1 MVVDTS
7 ALMAILL
14 AEPEAEAVLAALQ
27 ASQVKLI
34 STATLVEAKIVVA
47 RALGEPGLQHLD
59 LFLQK
64 AEIDPVPL
72 HLEHVHWALRG
83 WRQFG
88 KGRHRAALNLG
99 DCFSYALA
107 MATSE
112 PLLFKGDDFGLTDV
126 AIALQ
131 AP

>member
-7 ALMAILL
+7 ALMAVLL
-14 AEPEAEAVLAALQ
+14 AEPEAEAFIEAFQ
-27 ASQVKLI
+27 GSQIKLI

-47 RALGEPGLQHLD
+47 RAMGEPGLQHLD
-59 LFLQK
+59 LLLQK

-107 MATSE
+107 MATGE
-112 PLLFKGDDFGLTDV
+112 PLLYNGDDFGLTDV

>member
-7 ALMAILL
+7 ALMAVLL
-14 AEPEAEAVLAALQ
+14 AEPEAEAFLQAFQ

-59 LFLQK
+59 LLLQK

-72 HLEHVHWALRG
+72 HQEHVHWALRG

-88 KGRHRAALNLG
+88 KGRHRAALNLV

-107 MATSE
+107 MATAE

-126 AIALQ
+126 VIALQ

>member
-34 STATLVEAKIVVA
+34 STANLVEAKIVVA

-59 LFLQK
+59 LLLQK

-107 MATSE
+107 VATGE

-126 AIALQ
+126 VIALQ

>member
-7 ALMAILL
+7 ALMAVLL
-14 AEPEAEAVLAALQ
+14 VEPEAEAVLAALQ

-107 MATSE
+107 MATGE

-126 AIALQ
+126 VIALQ

>member
-7 ALMAILL
+7 ALLAVLL
-14 AEPEAEAVLAALQ
+14 AEPEAEDFLQAFQ

-47 RALGEPGLQHLD
+47 GALGEPGLQHLD
-59 LFLQK
+59 LLLQK
-64 AEIDPVPL
+64 ADIDPVPL
-72 HLEHVHWALRG
+72 HLEQVHWALHG
-83 WRQFG
+83 WRHFG

-107 MATSE
+107 MATGE
-112 PLLFKGDDFGLTDV
+112 PLLFKGNDFGLTDV

-131 AP
+131 VP

>member
-14 AEPEAEAVLAALQ
+14 AEPEAEAVLGALQ

-34 STATLVEAKIVVA
+34 STANLVEAKIVVA

-59 LFLQK
+59 LLLQK

-107 MATSE
+107 VATGE

-126 AIALQ
+126 VISLQ

>member
-7 ALMAILL
+7 ALMAVLL
-14 AEPEAEAVLAALQ
+14 AEPEAEAFLRAFQ

-59 LFLQK
+59 LLLQK

-72 HLEHVHWALRG
+72 HQEHVHWALRG

-88 KGRHRAALNLG
+88 KGRHRAALNLV

-107 MATSE
+107 MATAE

-126 AIALQ
+126 VIALQ

>member
-7 ALMAILL
+7 ALIAVLL
-14 AEPEAEAVLAALQ
+14 AEPEADAFLQAFQ

-59 LFLQK
+59 LLLQK

-72 HLEHVHWALRG
+72 HLEHVYWALRG

-107 MATSE
+107 MATAE

>member
-14 AEPEAEAVLAALQ
+14 AEPEAEAVLGALQ

-59 LFLQK
+59 LLLQK

-107 MATSE
+107 VATGE

-126 AIALQ
+126 VIALQ

>member
-7 ALMAILL
+7 ALMAVLL
-14 AEPEAEAVLAALQ
+14 AEPEADSFLQAFQ

-59 LFLQK
+59 LLLQK

-72 HLEHVHWALRG
+72 QLEHVHWALRG

-107 MATSE
+107 MATAE
-112 PLLFKGDDFGLTDV
+112 PLLFQGDDFGLTDV
-126 AIALQ
+126 AIAL
-131 AP
+131 

>member
-7 ALMAILL
+7 ALMAVLL

-34 STATLVEAKIVVA
+34 SMATLVEAKIVVA

-59 LFLQK
+59 LLLQK

-72 HLEHVHWALRG
+72 HLEQVHWALRG

-107 MATSE
+107 MATAE

-126 AIALQ
+126 ASALQ

>member
-7 ALMAILL
+7 ALMAVLL
-14 AEPEAEAVLAALQ
+14 AEPEAEAFLRAFQ

-59 LFLQK
+59 LLLQK

-72 HLEHVHWALRG
+72 HQEHVHWALRG

-107 MATSE
+107 MATGK

-126 AIALQ
+126 VIALQ

>member
-7 ALMAILL
+7 ALMAVLL
-14 AEPEAEAVLAALQ
+14 VEPEAEVFLQAFQ

-34 STATLVEAKIVVA
+34 STATLVEAKIVAA

-59 LFLQK
+59 LLLQK

-107 MATSE
+107 MATGK

-126 AIALQ
+126 VIALQ

>member
-14 AEPEAEAVLAALQ
+14 AEPEAEAVLGALQ

-34 STATLVEAKIVVA
+34 STANLVEAKIVVA

-59 LFLQK
+59 LLLQK

-107 MATSE
+107 MATGE

-126 AIALQ
+126 VIALQ

>member
-7 ALMAILL
+7 ALMAVLL
-14 AEPEAEAVLAALQ
+14 AEPEAEAFIEAFQ
-27 ASQVKLI
+27 GSQIKLI

-59 LFLQK
+59 LLLHK

-107 MATSE
+107 MATAE

>member
-7 ALMAILL
+7 ALMAVLL

-47 RALGEPGLQHLD
+47 RALGKPGLQHLD
-59 LFLQK
+59 LLLQK

-107 MATSE
+107 MATTK

>member
-7 ALMAILL
+7 ALVAVLL
-14 AEPEAEAVLAALQ
+14 AEPEAEAFLQVFQ

-107 MATSE
+107 MATGE

-126 AIALQ
+126 VIALQ

>member
-7 ALMAILL
+7 ALLAVLL
-14 AEPEAEAVLAALQ
+14 AEPEAEAFLEAFEGSSVT
-27 ASQVKLI
+27 LI
-34 STATLVEAKIVVA
+34 STATLVEAKIVVV

-59 LFLQK
+59 LLLQK
-64 AEIDPVPL
+64 AAIDPVPL
-72 HLEHVHWALRG
+72 RLEQVHWALRG

-107 MATSE
+107 MATGE

-126 AIALQ
+126 SIALQ

>member
-7 ALMAILL
+7 ALMAVLL
-14 AEPEAEAVLAALQ
+14 AEPEAEEFLRAFQ

-59 LFLQK
+59 LLLQK

-88 KGRHRAALNLG
+88 KGRHRAALNLV

-107 MATSE
+107 MATAE

-126 AIALQ
+126 VIALQ